1 MKKDTL
7 KYINDSINAEA
18 PPSLAKEVIVSKLG
32 EQSDEEQAKKRRSKQ
47 YIIKFA
53 SAAAALVLVLSGVF
67 LAGNFINQKK
77 NTVSGAVPEIFAAE
91 DYSEVYAKLKEIR
104 KNNYSNSGFFNG
116 FSEDKMIVGAA
127 PEAAANF
134 GTDTALAYKTE
145 NTADFGKTN
154 VQENGIDEGDI
165 IKTDGKNIFLADT
178 NNSAVYIAKA
188 KDGKTE
194 KLSEIKIGED
204 VYIQEIYIS
213 GNTLA
218 VIYTE
223 IDRSKQI
230 YSQDDSVCICGGYP
244 YEWYY
249 TETKLNIYDIGD
261 PEKVSLISNC
271 SQSGSFISSRLKD
284 GKLYLISSYCVD
296 ISSEDYKK
304 YGIPETSE
312 NGKNRRIPAEKIS
325 IIKDTNSPAFAVIST
340 FDIAS
345 AKKTDASAIFG
356 DPTNVYMSENALY
369 LTENKYDGENYSPY
383 LNIVKFRF
391 TETGVEYVASAS
403 ADGRINDTLSMSEH
417 GGYLRVATTGCIKVN
432 KYGDRASWQ
441 IADQTN
447 KLYVFDSSLNRVGLI
462 DGFAKSETIKSAR
475 YIGNYAYVVTFRQT
489 DPLFVINLSDP
500 QNPVIEGELKIPG
513 FSSYLHPVEDGYL
526 IGVGYDGDRSGF
538 NQNMKVSLFS
548 VTDPKNPKEVSSL
561 KVADEKSY
569 VESSLSDSYKA
580 FVAFQNGEFAVP
592 FRYFSLDGNVKD
604 NSFIRYKVQDGEL
617 TEIARYGVGMDG
629 SVIGGTY
636 IGNYFYVF
644 SSHSAG
650 ARITSFDLTSNSK
663 ISATELS

>member
-18 PPSLAKEVIVSKLG
+18 PPSLAKEVIVNKLG
-32 EQSDEEQAKKRRSKQ
+32 EPNEEGQAKKRRSKQ
-47 YIIKFA
+47 YVIKFA
-53 SAAAALVLVLSGVF
+53 SVAAAFVLVLSGAL

-77 NTVSGAVPEIFAAE
+77 NAVSGAVPEIFAAE
-91 DYSEVYAKLKEIR
+91 DYSEVYSKLKEIR
-104 KNNYSNSGFFNG
+104 KNNYSNSDFFNG
-116 FSEDKMIVGAA
+116 FYEDEMIAGAA

-134 GTDTALAYKTE
+134 GTDTAVASKTE

-165 IKTDGKNIFLADT
+165 IKTDGKNIFLADK
-178 NNSAVYIAKA
+178 NSNAVYIVKA
-188 KDGKTE
+188 EKGKTE

-204 VYIQEIYIS
+204 MYIQEIYLS

-223 IDRSKQI
+223 IDRSKQT

-249 TETKLNIYDIGD
+249 TETKLNVYDVSD
-261 PEKVSLISNC
+261 PEKASLISTC
-271 SQSGSFISSRLKD
+271 SQSGDFISSRLKG

-325 IIKDTNSPAFAVIST
+325 IIKDTNSPAFAVIGT

-356 DPTNVYMSENALY
+356 DPSNVYMSENALY
-369 LTENKYDGENYSPY
+369 LIENKSDEKYYTPY
-383 LNIVKFRF
+383 LNIVKFGF
-391 TETGVEYVASAS
+391 TETGVEYVAAAN
-403 ADGRINDTLSMSEH
+403 ADGRINDTLSVSEH
-417 GGYLRVATTGCIKVN
+417 GGYLRVATTGCIKVKEDGN
-432 KYGDRASWQ
+432 NVSWRFT
-441 IADQTN
+441 DQTN

-462 DGFAKSETIKSAR
+462 DGFAKGETVKSAR

-500 QNPVIEGELKIPG
+500 KNPVIEGELKIPG
-513 FSSYLHPVEDGYL
+513 FSDYLHPIEDGYL
-526 IGVGYDGDRSGF
+526 IGVGYDGDSSGS

-548 VTDPKNPKEVSSL
+548 VADPKNPKEVSSL
-561 KVADEKSY
+561 KVAEDKSY
-569 VESSLSDSYKA
+569 VNSDLSYSYKA
-580 FVAFQNGEFAVP
+580 YVVLPNGEFAVP
-592 FRYFSLDGNVKD
+592 FRHISLDAKVKD
-604 NSFIRYKVQDGEL
+604 IAFIRYKVGDGEL
-617 TEIARYGVGMDG
+617 TEITRYSVGLDG
-629 SVIGGTY
+629 SIIGGTY
-636 IGNYFYVF
+636 IENYFYVF
-644 SSHSAG
+644 SSHSDG
-650 ARITSFDLTSNSK
+650 ARITSFDMTSNSK